1 MLEEITRFIR
11 EESVSV
17 IFLVITILTFLV
29 FKYWFNWFRPGKAKT
44 AK

>member
-1 MLEEITRFIR
+1 MIEEVLRFIK

-17 IFLVITILTFLV
+17 IFLGIAILTFLV
-29 FKYWFNWFRPGKAKT
+29 FKYWFNWFRPGKANI